1 MSLDT
6 DKEEKHVKQEPLR
19 LGLNRRA
26 VYRKPVDVRWI
37 LLASAGIFAL
47 FSIAFDVPVWASFF
61 AYALIFVL
69 VIGGGMKSRT
79 KVKAP
84 SGVSR
89 KEASEIVDRGMKS
102 AVNALPDPCFVVDYR
117 GTTQYVNLAAQR
129 RFGTI
134 AVGDPLSFRI
144 RAPSLLEALDRVSNG
159 GSTEVIDWTEKV
171 PMELWL
177 EAHIAPLWSVSSGN
191 LAVPRGRPGLIL
203 VVIRD
208 LTEARRLER
217 MRADFVAN
225 ASHELRTPLAS
236 LTGFIETLQ
245 GPAKGDPKAQDQFLG
260 IMLDQAERMRRLID
274 DLLSLSRIEMK
285 VHVQPETLV
294 DLSLIMRHSVET
306 LLPVAKES
314 GVEVNVNVSEEPA
327 EIRGE
332 KDELVQVFS
341 NLIENALKYGSSG
354 GRVDVTCRLDPD
366 STETPHWIAEVRDFG
381 PGIDPEHLP
390 RLTERFYRV
399 DVVTSRQMKGTGLGL
414 AIVKHILTRHRAR
427 LEIESKPDEGA
438 CFRVFIPGAVIYD
451 ENELD

>member
-6 DKEEKHVKQEPLR
+6 GKQEKQANQEPLR
-19 LGLNRRA
+19 LGLNRQA
-26 VYRKPVDVRWI
+26 VYRKSVDVRWV

-47 FSIAFDVPVWASFF
+47 FSMAFDVPVWASFF

-79 KVKAP
+79 RVKAP

-89 KEASEIVDRGMKS
+89 KEVSEIVDRGMKS

-159 GSTEVIDWTEKV
+159 GSTEVIDWAEKV

-177 EAHIAPLWSVSSGN
+177 EAHIAPLRSVSSGN
-191 LAVPRGRPGLIL
+191 LAVPHGRPGLIL

-245 GPAKGDPKAQDQFLG
+245 GPAKGDPKAQDQFLA
-260 IMLDQAERMRRLID
+260 IMLEQAERMRRLID

-285 VHVQPETLV
+285 VHVQPESLV
-294 DLSLIMRHSVET
+294 NLGQIMQHSVET
-306 LLPVAKES
+306 LLPVAKET
-314 GVEVNVNVSEEPA
+314 GVQLNVTVPDEPA

-332 KDELVQVFS
+332 NDELVQVFS

-354 GRVDVTCRLDPD
+354 GRIDVTCRPDPD
-366 STETPHWIAEVRDFG
+366 STEIPHWIAEIRDYG

-427 LEIESKPDEGA
+427 LEIESKPDKGA
-438 CFRVFIPGAVIYD
+438 CFRVFIPGAFVYD
-451 ENELD
+451 ENEEI

>member
-1 MSLDT
+1 MSVET
-6 DKEEKHVKQEPLR
+6 DKEEKQISQEPLR
-19 LGLNRRA
+19 LGLNRQA
-26 VYRKPVDVRWI
+26 IYRKTVDVRWI
-37 LLASAGIFAL
+37 LLAAAGIFAV
-47 FSIAFDVPVWASFF
+47 FTFAFQVPLWASFF

-69 VIGGGMKSRT
+69 VIGGGVKSRT

-89 KEASEIVDRGMKS
+89 REASQIVDRGMKS

-177 EAHIAPLWSVSSGN
+177 EAHIAPLRSISNAN

-245 GPAKGDPKAQDQFLG
+245 GPAKNDPKAQDQFLD
-260 IMLDQAERMRRLID
+260 IMLHQAERMRRLID

-285 VHVQPETLV
+285 VHVQPEALV
-294 DLSLIMRHSVET
+294 DLGEIMHHSVET

-314 GVEVNVNVSEEPA
+314 GVEINVSVPDEPVG
-327 EIRGE
+327 IRGE
-332 KDELVQVFS
+332 NDELVQVFS

-354 GRVDVTCRLDPD
+354 GRVDVTCRPDTD
-366 STETPHWIAEVRDFG
+366 STETPQWIAEVRDYG

-451 ENELD
+451 ENDID

>member
-1 MSLDT
+1 
-6 DKEEKHVKQEPLR
+6 
-19 LGLNRRA
+19 
-26 VYRKPVDVRWI
+26 
-37 LLASAGIFAL
+37 
-47 FSIAFDVPVWASFF
+47 
-61 AYALIFVL
+61 
-69 VIGGGMKSRT
+69 
-79 KVKAP
+79 
-84 SGVSR
+84 
-89 KEASEIVDRGMKS
+89 
-102 AVNALPDPCFVVDYR
+102 
-117 GTTQYVNLAAQR
+117 
-129 RFGTI
+129 
-134 AVGDPLSFRI
+134 
-144 RAPSLLEALDRVSNG
+144 
-159 GSTEVIDWTEKV
+159 
-171 PMELWL
+171 
-177 EAHIAPLWSVSSGN
+177 
-191 LAVPRGRPGLIL
+191 

-245 GPAKGDPKAQDQFLG
+245 GPAKGDPQAQEQFLG

-294 DLSLIMRHSVET
+294 DLGRIMRHSAQS
-306 LLPVAKES
+306 LLPVAKEQ
-314 GVEVNVNVSEEPA
+314 GVEFNVTVPDEPA

-332 KDELVQVFS
+332 NDELVQVFN
-341 NLIENALKYGSSG
+341 NLVENALKYGSSG
-354 GRVDVTCRLDPD
+354 GRVDISCRLDPD
-366 STETPHWIAEVRDFG
+366 SAETPYWIAEVRDYG

-427 LEIESKPDEGA
+427 LEIESKPGEGA

-451 ENELD
+451 ENEVD